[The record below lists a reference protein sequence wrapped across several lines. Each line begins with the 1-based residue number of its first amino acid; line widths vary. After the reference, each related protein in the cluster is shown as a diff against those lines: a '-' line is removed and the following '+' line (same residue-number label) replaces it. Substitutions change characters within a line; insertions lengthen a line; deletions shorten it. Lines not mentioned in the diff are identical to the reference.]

1 MKNTVNI
8 LHISDIHF
16 GMETDKQATKSA
28 HRKNS
33 LDQLL
38 KALDDL
44 ELEDKP
50 DIIVIS
56 GDISWRGKREG
67 YLSARK
73 WIEEELLVTTNLTSN
88 ELIVCAGNH
97 DINRVKALGISS
109 PTNSKV
115 ADEWLEIENL
125 ENFIRPFEAFNE
137 FCKELKIPELSIG
150 SNNYSLIGQRDIH
163 GIKFIV
169 LNSAWFCRDNEDRGK
184 LWMGLPQLELMQA
197 NNQIIQPY
205 ESGQGS
211 ISIGVL
217 HHPIGWLR
225 DEEQNTYERPST
237 YRYLSER
244 THLILSGHVHG
255 AIEYPTKSFDR
266 AYVVIGGASYAG
278 VRYRNNFSILKI
290 HKENRE
296 CVQIPFEYEPR
307 YSNWDRKNE
316 KKLFLTI
323 EDERRGEL
331 EKKQILEE
339 INVLK
344 EQFGKSN
351 EQINLSKHKWNAY
364 TQELKSNTLI
374 FFNMDGLLK
383 NILFESPSCFV
394 AIEVAT
400 KLIKRGAWT
409 RFNETEA
416 NIVIPLDLILSSINF
431 ETQLDMS
438 LLSIQTSI
446 AEWKRQ
452 YEVKDKLGETQI
464 IQIFNETKMHI
475 DSLIKAVIWK
485 MEDFEELEDKIK
497 INI

>member
-16 GMETDKQATKSA
+16 GMETDKQVTMSA
-28 HRKNS
+28 LRKNS

-38 KALDDL
+38 KTLDDL
-44 ELEDKP
+44 EFDDKP

-56 GDISWRGKREG
+56 GDISWQGKQEG
-67 YLSARK
+67 YLSARE
-73 WIEEELLVTTNLTSN
+73 WIKELFATTNLTSN

-115 ADEWLEIENL
+115 ADDWLKVENL
-125 ENFIRPFEAFNE
+125 ENFTRPFEAFNE

-150 SNNYSLIGQRDIH
+150 TNKTNLFGQRDIK

-197 NNQIIQPY
+197 SNQIIQPY
-205 ESGQGS
+205 EYGQGS

-217 HHPIGWLR
+217 HHPSGWLH

-266 AYVVIGGASYAG
+266 AYVVNGGASYAG

-290 HKENRE
+290 HIDNRE

-307 YSNWDRKNE
+307 YSKWDRKNE

-323 EDERRGEL
+323 EDERRGGL
-331 EKKQILEE
+331 EEKQIIEKIDL
-339 INVLK
+339 LK
-344 EQFGKSN
+344 NQFGKSK
-351 EQINLSKHKWNAY
+351 EQINLSKRKWDTY
-364 TQELKSNTLI
+364 TRELQSNTLI
-374 FFNMDGLLK
+374 FFKMDRLLP
-383 NILFESPSCFV
+383 NVLFESPSCFE

-400 KLIKRGAWT
+400 NLIKRGSWT
-409 RFNETEA
+409 IFNETEA
-416 NIVIPLDLILSSINF
+416 KIVIPLDLILSAINF

-438 LLSIQTSI
+438 LFNIQTSI
-446 AEWKRQ
+446 AEWKMQ
-452 YEVKDKLGETQI
+452 YEIKDKIGETQVTKT
-464 IQIFNETKMHI
+464 FNETKIHI
-475 DSLIKAVIWK
+475 ESLIKAVIWK
-485 MEDFEELEDKIK
+485 MEDFEKLEDKIK